1 MSRWTVVCLVLTLA
15 VPVSAQAAQGRADDS
30 DSGQRSA
37 ADEAPIDPAAE
48 EAFYVGNGL
57 LADGNPADALASY
70 DQALAIDSRL
80 YRVHLYRARAFLLL
94 NDHKRAGEAADVFA
108 SHAHSEEDQR
118 ALAEV
123 LEQIVATEPQDMSRE
138 EAPGEGADA
147 ASSDDEEP
155 AQATSGMLLPPP
167 PKKLGPVLLVS
178 GGVSMVIGI
187 AMQIGGFNALL
198 MNPCCSDP
206 GVFHAGG
213 SLIAVGIG
221 LLGAGVPIT
230 LAARVPPPPALA
242 LAVEPGFKGGALLLS
257 GRW

>member
-1 MSRWTVVCLVLTLA
+1 
-15 VPVSAQAAQGRADDS
+15 VSAQAAQGRADDS

-167 PKKLGPVLLVS
+167 PKKLGPALLVS
-178 GGVSMVIGI
+178 GGASMAIGI
-187 AMQIGGFNALL
+187 VMQIGAFNAALSGDW
-198 MNPCCSDP
+198 NAYEAGQ
-206 GVFHAGG
+206 GVWYAGG

-230 LAARVPPPPALA
+230 VAARVPPPPALA